1 MLPFSR
7 ISLSLL
13 RRSTCRPLLSLSAR
27 KDRGKDDDTA
37 GKEGDALEN
46 FYERASGL
54 LADAD
59 GKLDSLSFGR
69 KWRAAYPTDSL
80 DSYRKLAKGT
90 VGEILAASDRFNVTV
105 TPFPCEVN
113 NVGLPF

>member
-1 MLPFSR
+1 MSFS
-7 ISLSLL
+7 
-13 RRSTCRPLLSLSAR
+13 RRSTCRTLLALSAR
-27 KDRGKDDDTA
+27 KDRGKDGDTA
-37 GKEGDALEN
+37 GKEGGALDN

-69 KWRAAYPTDSL
+69 KWRAAYPNDSL

-105 TPFPCEVN
+105 ISFPCAVN
-113 NVGLPF
+113 FAGVPL